1 MANIHRLTM
10 SAIERMPLQSTEEM
24 DELSGRLFDGW
35 TDEEKRGFY
44 AERLRESDEFETAN
58 CLSVLCAAY
67 AMLEHTLNKVAEGAL
82 QKRGSNLLL
91 KDFSGRGIER
101 SKLALTKG
109 AGISWSSV
117 NQTWVRI
124 REYGVLRN
132 LFMHKAGLVEPS
144 QKDIGKLR
152 SYPDVGLKKFGDFDD
167 LKQIVIKDH
176 YVRTA
181 IETMQDFLEQI
192 HREIEGAAAC

>member
-1 MANIHRLTM
+1 M
-10 SAIERMPLQSTEEM
+10 SAIERMPLQSTKEM
-24 DELSGRLFDGW
+24 KELSERLFDGW
-35 TDEEKRGFY
+35 TDEERRRFC
-44 AERLRESDEFETAN
+44 AERFREIDEFATAN

-67 AMLEHTLNKVAEGAL
+67 AIVEHTLHKVAEAAL
-82 QKRGSNLLL
+82 HLEDPKKSPQEFRDL
-91 KDFSGRGIER
+91 GIKQ
-101 SKLALTKG
+101 SKNALTKG
-109 AGISWSSV
+109 VGISWATV
-117 NQTWVRI
+117 NEPWQKML
-124 REYGVLRN
+124 EYGVLRN

-144 QKDIGKLR
+144 HKDIGKLR